1 MVWVGVG
8 WQLASRHSLRVA
20 TDRCH
25 SAARVQQPEP
35 GSVTWWLLICHHPQT
50 TCSLP
55 CRAMAASD
63 TLQLSLVR
71 QSWASRSLSFDSHH
85 EQRCPRPCHIKPA
98 IPPRGASE
106 VLPLRYQPP
115 EQLCQGI
122 HSAWICLEFCFF
134 LWVVGPALSAL
145 QCLVPTVLPGQRQG
159 LQKQKGWRGGNTSLA
174 FAICAEGLAA
184 RAEAEICGGEIAA
197 QLA

>member
-1 MVWVGVG
+1 MGVG

-134 LWVVGPALSAL
+134 MGGRPSSVCPSVPGAHRAAWPAPRA
-145 QCLVPTVLPGQRQG
+145 
-159 LQKQKGWRGGNTSLA
+159 
-174 FAICAEGLAA
+174 
-184 RAEAEICGGEIAA
+184 AEAEGVAWREYEPCVCHLCRGAGS
-197 QLA
+197 QG